1 MAFQQALA
9 RITIDGEVTERIG
22 TLEEIV
28 QWVEDDDEN
37 IYRFC
42 YWNKGY
48 TWFTDVSPYEPD
60 GVTEEDK
67 ETYPVTRE
75 YPGGGWYADKF
86 LVHGTPLPYTAANVE
101 NYLKWT
107 AKWRPGKKW
116 EVELYVSTVKEASDR
131 VYDVFLSKN
140 GQDGV
145 KVTTGTLKELVQQ
158 MENHNEVKFSSE
170 VKGYDFDSGAQQVG
184 YRWFTDWIVN
194 DANMWR
200 AFGFKDELEAKVYAS
215 ANHTVPTVQID
226 YEDFNIDWFRVIS
239 MPYTVENVSNYIH
252 YTTVKL
258 NNSVQWAVELKEVL

>member
-48 TWFTDVSPYEPD
+48 TWFTDVSPYEAD

-67 ETYPVTRE
+67 ETYPVERE
-75 YPGGGWYADKF
+75 YPGGGWYLDKF
-86 LVHGTPLPYTAANVE
+86 LVHSKPLPYTATNVE
-101 NYLKWT
+101 NYLKWA

-116 EVELYVSTVKEASDR
+116 EVELHVSTVKEASDR

-145 KVTTGTLKELVQQ
+145 KVTTGTLADIVQQ
-158 MENHNEVKFSSE
+158 MQKHNAVGFSTKVSGFSYE
-170 VKGYDFDSGAQQVG
+170 TGNYETGYE
-184 YRWFTDWIVN
+184 WFTDYM
-194 DANMWR
+194 AQQLYR
-200 AFGFKDELEAKVYAS
+200 PAEAA
-215 ANHTVPTVQID
+215 VPTVEIEVEHGGD
-226 YEDFNIDWFRVIS
+226 SFHTSTSWCRVIP
-239 MPYTVENVSNYIH
+239 MPYTVENVSNYVH

-258 NNSVQWAVELKEVL
+258 NNSVQWAVELREVL